1 MVGQHLD
8 FPKGLFQKRRV
19 FIPGESRLILGCAR
33 FYGAASNDEC
43 GIVLPVVVAFHVI
56 QANVS

>member
-8 FPKGLFQKRRV
+8 FPKGLLKRRV
-19 FIPGESRLILGCAR
+19 FIPGESRLILSCAR